1 MASFTLVVEDGSP
14 LISYS
19 PAGAWDDIVNDDVLL
34 SYSGRSLHSTATRG
48 ATANFTFNG
57 TGVKFFG
64 AYRPGYGAYTLTVD
78 GVEVANGNAESATL
92 NVRQTL
98 GAVSGLEYGEHT
110 AVLTA
115 VGDGTIDLDWIEMET
130 RVGPDGSKVSA
141 ETIDDSNS
149 RISYL
154 PTSESWALNQSP
166 IFMGGGIH
174 FSNNPAASASLTFTG
189 DAVAIYGAVSPDH
202 ADVRITINGQD
213 RSLRRRSSNRV
224 NGLHPQVLMYWA
236 DNLGPGEHTLAVSRS
251 PTSLGGPFIDL
262 DSVAVFSSV
271 PVNNEATLGAGNNG
285 STGALNNNSL
295 TGSSPSR
302 PNTTTSVPV
311 RAIVGA
317 VMGGVLGLLLIIG
330 LALFFLFRK
339 RKRASMMMGLRSR
352 LSNEKSPLSPDLPMQ
367 KTPVAFM
374 EAGFAPGPQ
383 PAVSFSEFSASRQAP
398 PLMPMPMFADRHSIA
413 PSYYGAMFDEPGD
426 KEVPPLPLAREN
438 SRSSAISNESTVP
451 ILNQPVPPKRALTS
465 AGKGNGPPIRPSKRP
480 PTLNFS

>member
-1 MASFTLVVEDGSP
+1 M
-14 LISYS
+14 
-19 PAGAWDDIVNDDVLL
+19 
-34 SYSGRSLHSTATRG
+34 
-48 ATANFTFNG
+48 
-57 TGVKFFG
+57 
-64 AYRPGYGAYTLTVD
+64 
-78 GVEVANGNAESATL
+78 
-92 NVRQTL
+92 
-98 GAVSGLEYGEHT
+98 
-110 AVLTA
+110 
-115 VGDGTIDLDWIEMET
+115 
-130 RVGPDGSKVSA
+130 
-141 ETIDDSNS
+141 
-149 RISYL
+149 
-154 PTSESWALNQSP
+154 
-166 IFMGGGIH
+166 
-174 FSNNPAASASLTFTG
+174 
-189 DAVAIYGAVSPDH
+189 
-202 ADVRITINGQD
+202 
-213 RSLRRRSSNRV
+213 
-224 NGLHPQVLMYWA
+224 
-236 DNLGPGEHTLAVSRS
+236 
-251 PTSLGGPFIDL
+251 
-262 DSVAVFSSV
+262 AVFSSV

-302 PNTTTSVPV
+302 YVHLNSWSIVLDGTHTIFPYPPRISPNTTTSVPV

-465 AGKGNGPPIRPSKRP
+465 AGKVSLQCQYRTSYSGTCELINHHLIKGNGPPIRPSKRP